1 MSTSRLRQVV
11 AVAVMSLL
19 ALLASSYFPIAI
31 GAQVTPPAVV
41 AEYAPGQII
50 VSWMPGQNPSLT
62 WASAD
67 LPNVST
73 LAAIASLHTT
83 IVQVPV
89 GSEQEQAFRLRSQVG
104 VRYAELN
111 YRVHA
116 LDVPDDPYWPQ
127 QWALDK
133 IRVVDAWDITF
144 TSGVIVA
151 LLDSGADVQ
160 HPDLQGALWTNAGEI
175 ASNGLDDDGNGK
187 PDDVHGWHFF
197 QQWNGSTYQ
206 AYENRLVDDENG
218 HGTHVT
224 GIVAAVANN
233 GIGIAGVSRGARA
246 MIVRV
251 LDERGEGWYSDVA
264 AGIAY
269 AVDNGARIINLSLGG
284 SEPSQVLQD
293 AIDYAHQHNALVI
306 ASSGNDGG
314 AVLYPAA
321 GAHVLA
327 VAATDAED
335 HRCSF
340 SNFGPSVDIAAPGD
354 SIISTWPWLDGYYR
368 KRGTSMASPHVAGAA
383 ALLWTWRPDYSNE
396 QIEQR
401 LKDTADDVNAA
412 TYPGPDSYIGWG
424 RLNVYR
430 ALSDLAPGPT
440 ATPTLTPT
448 STATPS
454 PSATRIPTTTPTPGA
469 TATPSSTPV
478 PSYVIFIPL
487 GSWVPLH

>member
-1 MSTSRLRQVV
+1 
-11 AVAVMSLL
+11 MSLL
-19 ALLASSYFPIAI
+19 VLLTGSWFPAAT
-31 GAQVTPPAVV
+31 GAQGTPPAV
-41 AEYAPGQII
+41 ASDYAPGQII
-50 VSWMPGQNPSLT
+50 VSCMPGRDLG
-62 WASAD
+62 AALAAAD
-67 LPNVST
+67 LTTSPALV
-73 LAAIASLHTT
+73 AIASLRAS

-89 GSEQEQAFRLRSQVG
+89 GTEQEQASRLRSQPS

-116 LDVPDDPYWPQ
+116 VDEPDDPYWPQ
-127 QWALDK
+127 QWSLAK
-133 IRVVDAWDITF
+133 IRVADAWDITF

-151 LLDSGADVQ
+151 LLDSGADIE
-160 HPDLQGALWTNAGEI
+160 HPDLQGGLWTNAGEI

-269 AVDNGARIINLSLGG
+269 AVDNGAKIINLSLGG

-293 AIDYAHQHNALVI
+293 AIDYAYQHNALVI

-335 HRCSF
+335 RRCSF
-340 SNFGPSVDIAAPGD
+340 SNYGPAVDIAAPGE
-354 SIISTWPWLDGYYR
+354 SILSTWPWLDGYYR

-383 ALLWTWRPDYSNE
+383 ALLWSWRPDYGSE
-396 QIEQR
+396 QVEQR
-401 LKDTADDVNAA
+401 LKETADDVNSA
-412 TYPGPDSYIGWG
+412 TYPGPDPYLGWG
-424 RLNVYR
+424 RLNVHR
-430 ALSDLAPGPT
+430 ALSALAPGPT
-440 ATPTLTPT
+440 ATPSLTPT
-448 STATPS
+448 STATP
-454 PSATRIPTTTPTPGA
+454 
-469 TATPSSTPV
+469 TPSSTLIPTTS
-478 PSYVIFIPL
+478 PTPTATAIPSSTPMRSYVIFIPL